1 MDIKASTLRPPTGWA
16 SLNIEPNAESIIN
29 QHDMNTEALAL
40 ARSFN
45 ETFTKGSGPA
55 VLSKIEQFVYSKPL
69 LEEGPN
75 MSELNIARSG
85 MREVIEFIQMQ
96 ILLAQKGE

>member
-1 MDIKASTLRPPTGWA
+1 MEIKSSTLRPPTGWE
-16 SLNIEPNAESIIN
+16 SLNLTPSSQSIIN
-29 QHDMNTEALAL
+29 QHEMEAEALAL
-40 ARSFN
+40 ARSFQD
-45 ETFTKGSGPA
+45 TFTKGSGPI

-75 MSELNIARSG
+75 MTELNLSRSG